1 MAQLEGLTAFLRSYV
16 SLPNVS
22 TASVTLD
29 LGGTTKTYYDAET
42 LGQALAAD
50 ATFQA
55 LRLGGWLN
63 TPDGEFI
70 SEAVGAFMPWPY
82 HPAYKLLV
90 DGLREAARL
99 QQQGKRQVAADVA
112 AGSLLVS
119 ALVLIFLWGFGGD

>member
-1 MAQLEGLTAFLRSYV
+1 MTQLENLTAFLHNHV
-16 SLPNVS
+16 VLPDVS
-22 TASVTLD
+22 TPWVTLD
-29 LGGTTKTYYDAET
+29 VGGTRRTYYNAES

-70 SEAVGAFMPWPY
+70 SKAVGAFMPWPY

-99 QQQGKRQVAADVA
+99 QQQGKRQAAANTATVT
-112 AGSLLVS
+112 LLVG
-119 ALVLIFLWGFGGD
+119 AVMLICLQGFGGD